1 MKVTARAVRSGT
13 WWAIEVPEVPG
24 VFTQAKRLDQVAGV
38 VADAVA
44 TMTGADAAA
53 VEVQLVPAM
62 RPEVQ
67 HDVDEA
73 IRLRREAE
81 EARASAT
88 EQLARVVDDVLREGL
103 TVRDAALLLGI
114 SPQRVSQVART

>member
-1 MKVTARAVRSGT
+1 
-13 WWAIEVPEVPG
+13 
-24 VFTQAKRLDQVAGV
+24 
-38 VADAVA
+38 
-44 TMTGADAAA
+44 
-53 VEVQLVPAM
+53 M

-88 EQLARVVDDVLREGL
+88 EQLARAVDDVLREGL